1 MASHFFP
8 ARLRNFRGE
17 AGHRANNALAERFRG
32 ELRYEASK
40 TDGRCLEPVYRRSKS
55 LSVRRVISRNPFCA
69 ALSRSNLPRKGR
81 RNEKPTRER
90 CNFLTVLDS
99 SLLPSFSLSL
109 SSFRYCFFTLGV
121 LQRRSVPRFSWH
133 CLWSRWSR
141 VCAIDWHG
149 NSISLWKLDELR
161 V

>member
-69 ALSRSNLPRKGR
+69 ALSRSSLPRKGR

-99 SLLPSFSLSL
+99 SLLPSLSL
-109 SSFRYCFFTLGV
+109 SRASVIVSLLSVFSRGDRYPVSLGIV
-121 LQRRSVPRFSWH
+121 SGAGGQGFAL
-133 CLWSRWSR
+133 
-141 VCAIDWHG
+141 
-149 NSISLWKLDELR
+149 SIGTEIQ
-161 V
+161 